1 MYEFQYGDIKPTYRG
16 KSNLSYMDKYSFI
29 IYIKTEDVF
38 KDIANHV
45 ERRFNASKY
54 GTDRRLQKEIN
65 KNIN

>member
-1 MYEFQYGDIKPTYRG
+1 
-16 KSNLSYMDKYSFI
+16 MDKYSFI

-65 KNIN
+65 KNINWLKNDKLGFINNDTYC

>member
-1 MYEFQYGDIKPTYRG
+1 
-16 KSNLSYMDKYSFI
+16 MDKYSFI

-45 ERRFNASKY
+45 ERRFNASNY

>member
-1 MYEFQYGDIKPTYRG
+1 
-16 KSNLSYMDKYSFI
+16 MDKYSFI